1 MRSESGSG
9 RRLGRNT
16 EARSAGSELR
26 IELRWCRRRD
36 GGEDGSTGGRA
47 GFSEGGG
54 WIRGGGGWSA
64 LSLGLGALSFGP
76 GDGWTTNANGL
87 AFERGFEVGVSL
99 LAVVWNADSN
109 RGVASLLCFVS
120 GVVKPS
126 GPDMTRRRFGGRGV
140 LIAVLVQVAD

>member
-26 IELRWCRRRD
+26 IELRWCKRRE
-36 GGEDGSTGGRA
+36 GGEDGSTGGRV
-47 GFSEGGG
+47 GFSEGAG
-54 WIRGGGGWSA
+54 WIGGGGGWSA
-64 LSLGLGALSFGP
+64 LSFGLGAC
-76 GDGWTTNANGL
+76 TTNANGL
-87 AFERGFEVGVSL
+87 AFERGFGVGVSL

-109 RGVASLLCFVS
+109 RGVASLLGFVS

-126 GPDMTRRRFGGRGV
+126 GPDMTRRRFRGRGV
-140 LIAVLVQVAD
+140 LIAVPVQVAD